1 MRAIHCTRVSPDVIF
16 LTPYGSNEVY
26 LTLFS
31 HNKDEINLYFA
42 GIVTCGLFI
51 HTWQLVLA

>member
-16 LTPYGSNEVY
+16 LIPYGSSEVY

-31 HNKDEINLYFA
+31 RNKDENEPLLHWNRHVRAFFHTYFA
-42 GIVTCGLFI
+42 
-51 HTWQLVLA
+51 VLA